1 MSLSRATEPGA
12 SPGPEAPPPPIIA
25 ASSVSYT
32 YRQPNAT
39 VRALAGVSFELPKA
53 SSCAVIGPSG
63 CGKTTLLYLLAGLLA
78 PESGS
83 VLVAG
88 RPAAAGQG
96 TSLILQDYGLLPWK
110 TVWDN
115 ARLGLQVRR
124 EPREKQE
131 DKVRDVLDF
140 LGLAGLERHYPAQ
153 LSGGQRQ
160 RVAIARSLATD
171 PDLLLMDEPLS
182 SLDALTREELQDTIV
197 DILGGGN
204 LSFVLVT
211 HSIEEAVYLGQRILV
226 MSGPPGRVVE
236 TIDNGSAG
244 RKSYRGTR
252 EFHRQCDHLRA
263 LLTDIARP
271 RPAATEKTGP

>member
-1 MSLSRATEPGA
+1 MSLPRTTEPGA
-12 SPGPEAPPPPIIA
+12 PPGPEAPAPIIA
-25 ASSVSYT
+25 VDNVSYT

-78 PESGS
+78 PASGS

-88 RPAAAGQG
+88 QPAAAGQG

-115 ARLGLQVRR
+115 ARLGLQLRR

-131 DKVRDVLDF
+131 DKVREVLGF

-160 RVAIARSLATD
+160 RVAIARSLATR

-197 DILGGGN
+197 DILGGGG

-211 HSIEEAVYLGQRILV
+211 HSIEEAVYLGQKILV
-226 MSGPPGRVVE
+226 MSGPPGRIAAAIE
-236 TIDNGSAG
+236 NGGAG
-244 RKSYRGTR
+244 RRSYRGTR
-252 EFHRQCDHLRA
+252 EFHSQCDHLRA
-263 LLTDIARP
+263 LLTDISRP
-271 RPAATEKTGP
+271 RPAAAEKTGP

>member
-1 MSLSRATEPGA
+1 M
-12 SPGPEAPPPPIIA
+12 IA
-25 ASSVSYT
+25 VSGVSYT

-39 VRALAGVSFELPKA
+39 VPALAGVSFVLPKG

-63 CGKTTLLYLLAGLLA
+63 CGKTTLLYILAGLLT

-83 VLVAG
+83 VLIAG
-88 RPAAAGQG
+88 RPPAAGRR

-115 ARLGLQVRR
+115 VRLGLEVRR
-124 EPREKQE
+124 EPRERQE
-131 DKVRDVLDF
+131 QKVREVLDF

-182 SLDALTREELQDTIV
+182 SLDALTREELQDTIADV
-197 DILGGGN
+197 LGRGG

-211 HSIEEAVYLGQRILV
+211 HSIEEAVYLGRRILV
-226 MSGPPGRVVE
+226 MSGPPGRIVE
-236 TIDNGSAG
+236 AIDNSRAG
-244 RKSYRGTR
+244 QRSYRETR
-252 EFHRQCDHLRA
+252 EFHAQCDHVRG
-263 LLTDIARP
+263 LLARIV
-271 RPAATEKTGP
+271 RPERPVTETTGP